1 MQTAQRDPNAE
12 GYGPFQFDP
21 FGRSGARVKVALLL
35 PLTGRGSELGPAM
48 FNAAQMALFDTAP
61 EDFELLPRDTNGT
74 PEGAQAAAQAAI
86 ADGAQ
91 LILGP
96 LFSASVPPVK
106 SVAETAGVNVIAFTN
121 DRTVAGGNALV
132 LGFVPSGQVARVVR
146 HSMEQGLLRYAILA
160 PDTPYGQAI
169 VAALQEFTAAN
180 GAVLERVQYYD
191 PATPD
196 LSPSVER
203 IAEPGLFGTVPYDA
217 IMLPDTGLRL
227 RAVAAM
233 LPYFDV
239 RQVQLLGTGIWDEPD
254 LGLEPSLVGGWF
266 AAPQPDLRYDFEQ
279 RYDALFGQRPPRLA
293 TLAYDSVALAAA
305 LASLPGEPG
314 FDMATLTDPSG
325 FAGVDGVFRFHET
338 GLVERGLAILQ
349 VTSEGSDVV
358 STAPVSFALAG
369 S

>member
-1 MQTAQRDPNAE
+1 M
-12 GYGPFQFDP
+12 
-21 FGRSGARVKVALLL
+21 
-35 PLTGRGSELGPAM
+35 
-48 FNAAQMALFDTAP
+48 
-61 EDFELLPRDTNGT
+61 
-74 PEGAQAAAQAAI
+74 
-86 ADGAQ
+86 
-91 LILGP
+91 
-96 LFSASVPPVK
+96 
-106 SVAETAGVNVIAFTN
+106 
-121 DRTVAGGNALV
+121 
-132 LGFVPSGQVARVVR
+132 
-146 HSMEQGLLRYAILA
+146 
-160 PDTPYGQAI
+160 
-169 VAALQEFTAAN
+169 
-180 GAVLERVQYYD
+180 
-191 PATPD
+191 
-196 LSPSVER
+196 
-203 IAEPGLFGTVPYDA
+203 
-217 IMLPDTGLRL
+217 
-227 RAVAAM
+227 
-233 LPYFDV
+233 